1 MITQMLKLKDKD
13 FNAVTITV
21 LNEVKENITIMSKR

>member
-1 MITQMLKLKDKD
+1 MTQMLKLRGKD

-21 LNEVKENITIMSKR
+21 PNEVKENITIMNKR